1 VPIRRA
7 ATLIVATVAILC
19 AACSDDDAGDGG
31 STTPSASSALV
42 TSAPVTSAPTAT
54 TAGSPSVPPP
64 RTTMT
69 AAGPTGPACARLPD
83 NGEGSLAAIADEPAG
98 TAMSHVPVLSSI
110 VAAIDAAGLL
120 NDLDGLD
127 GQGPLTIFAPVN
139 AAFDAIPPADL
150 EAMLT
155 DTNALNSILLYHA
168 VAGERLSSAEL
179 ADARKVAT
187 IEGQDLTFARTRGR
201 LSINRG
207 QASVVCADI
216 PTANATIHLI
226 DGLLMPPAAED
237 DLVSGTMLYSVDLT
251 SGAAT
256 RIGPIGDELGV
267 IGLAVAP
274 ADDLST
280 VYGLTDVPELI
291 TFDAA
296 DPATIAARVPVTG
309 VAPGSSLLAI
319 DVRPASGQ
327 LVGLSDAS
335 VLYTIDPASGAATA
349 VGTGFDPPLQDPGFG
364 FDVDPAADRIR
375 VDVATGQNLS
385 VDPTTGEATAGGALA
400 YERGDPNAAA
410 TPRVVAAAYT
420 EDGNLFAV
428 DVAAGVLAHQA
439 PADAGTLATIGPLGV
454 NLTDGASFDIATSGE
469 ALLASPG

>member
-1 VPIRRA
+1 MPIRHA
-7 ATLIVATVAILC
+7 ATLIVATVAVMF
-19 AACSDDDAGDGG
+19 AACTDDDASDGG
-31 STTPSASSALV
+31 PSAASV
-42 TSAPVTSAPTAT
+42 TSAAATSAPTT
-54 TAGSPSVPPP
+54 TTGGTVSVPPP
-64 RTTMT
+64 T
-69 AAGPTGPACARLPD
+69 ATVTVTVAGPTGLACSRLPT

-98 TAMSHVPVLSSI
+98 TAMSHVPGLSSF
-110 VAAIDAAGLL
+110 VAAVETAGLL
-120 NDLDGLD
+120 DDLD

-168 VAGERLSSAEL
+168 VAGDRRSSAEL
-179 ADARKVAT
+179 AETGNVAT
-187 IEGQDLTFARTRGR
+187 LEGQDLTFAETRGR
-201 LSINRG
+201 LTINRG
-207 QASVVCADI
+207 QARVVCGDI

-226 DGLLMPPAAED
+226 DGLLMPPPAEN

-251 SGAAT
+251 SGMAT

-267 IGLAVAP
+267 IGMAVAP
-274 ADDLST
+274 GDGVST

-296 DPATIAARVPVTG
+296 DPATVATRVPITG
-309 VAPGSSLLAI
+309 VAAGSSLLAI
-319 DVRPASGQ
+319 DAGPADGQ
-327 LVGLSDAS
+327 FGPLFGLSDAS

-349 VGTGFDPPLQDPGFG
+349 VGTGTSPPVQDPGFG
-364 FDVDPAADRIR
+364 FDVDPTNDRIR

-385 VDPTTGEATAGGALA
+385 LDPTIGEATAGGQLA
-400 YERGDPNAAA
+400 YARGDPNATA

-420 EDGNLFAV
+420 PEGDLFAV
-428 DVAAGVLAHQA
+428 DVANGVLARQA
-439 PADAGTLATIGPLGV
+439 PADAGTLTTIGPLGV
-454 NLTDGASFDIATSGE
+454 TLTDGASFDIAGSGE